1 MEATVLLKVLEETDR
16 HTLSFDMDDFDFLVW
31 QECKAF
37 FWEQRERFEIL
48 KSSEGTVE
56 DIPHE
61 DKKDWAM
68 YWVSDGVVRSDA
80 LLAWKILLANGYKGY
95 LLWDIDPNGGWNT
108 HVILTDYIAGDPSEE
123 SP

>member
-16 HTLSFDMDDFDFLVW
+16 HTLSFDMDDFNDLVW
-31 QECKAF
+31 EECKAF

-48 KSSEGTVE
+48 KSSEGKVE
-56 DIPHE
+56 DLPPE
-61 DKKDWAM
+61 DEKDWAM
-68 YWVSDGVVRSDA
+68 YWVGDGAARADT

-95 LLWDIDPNGGWNT
+95 LLWDLDPNGGWNT
-108 HVILTDYIAGDPSEE
+108 AVILTDYVAGNPSEE